1 MIDVS
6 ATDPI
11 DDLAPRE
18 PRRPIPAVDD
28 AEAVAALAADLA
40 DARYRVDDVERLL
53 GPMAAAALHRGR
65 RIPAIRMLDA
75 AVVRESPESARLAT
89 LVRVLLLGLAVDP
102 RELDAAL
109 PRTGATG
116 AASIGIVGPDGS
128 PTIDLRPY
136 AVVDELGVG
145 QWWVASDLGELAVD
159 GPLPTDHVLGIGG
172 ATTTLA
178 GLLIGEPV
186 RSALDLGTGC
196 GVLALHASRFAD
208 RVVAT
213 DISTRAIGFAR
224 FTAALSGVDRI
235 EFRVG
240 DLFEPVAGE
249 RFDRVISNPPF
260 VITPRVAG
268 VPEYD
273 YRDGGLVGDALV
285 EAVVAGVGEVLEP
298 GGIAQLLGNWEDRSR
313 DEADEADE
321 ADVTDGLDRAGD
333 WAAEAGLDAWII
345 ERDRQDPA
353 EYAHLW
359 IRDGGQRAGIGS
371 DALESAWLDDFAA
384 RGVTGIGFGS
394 MALRRPRV
402 GAGIRLHRTERL
414 TGAIGGSVGSAIA
427 TGFAA
432 ADVLAVLDDRALA
445 LATAVVADDV
455 TEERHLWPG
464 AEDPTVILLR
474 QGSGFARTIQVGT
487 AVAAVV
493 GACDGELPIGVLC
506 DAVADVLEVDAAALR
521 AEVLPEMRALAI
533 AGLVRI
539 TPTQARRRRGDHT
552 I

>member
-1 MIDVS
+1 MVVNAD
-6 ATDPI
+6 
-11 DDLAPRE
+11 APT
-18 PRRPIPAVDD
+18 PPRPIPSIDD
-28 AEAVAALAADLA
+28 PAAVAALAADLA

-53 GPMAAAALHRGR
+53 GPVAAGALHRGR
-65 RIPAIRMLDA
+65 RIPAIRVLDTA
-75 AVVRESPESARLAT
+75 AVREHADSARLAT
-89 LVRVLLLGLAVDP
+89 LVRLLLLGLPVDP
-102 RELDAAL
+102 RDLAAAL
-109 PRTGATG
+109 PRTGFDG
-116 AASIGIVGPDGS
+116 AEAIGIVAPGGA

-136 AVVDELGVG
+136 SVVDELGVG
-145 QWWVASDLGELAVD
+145 QWWVASDLGELAVA

-186 RSALDLGTGC
+186 ESALDLGTGC
-196 GVLALHASRFAD
+196 GVLALHASRFAR

-213 DISTRAIGFAR
+213 DLSERAIGFAR

-240 DLFEPVAGE
+240 DLFDPVAGE

-260 VITPRVAG
+260 VITPRAAG

-285 EAVVAGVGEVLEP
+285 QAVVAGVADVLQP
-298 GGIAQLLGNWEDRSR
+298 GGIAQLLGNWEDR
-313 DEADEADE
+313 ADLVDDAE
-321 ADVTDGLDRAGD
+321 DGLARAAG
-333 WAAEAGLDAWII
+333 WVAGAGLDGWIV

-353 EYAHLW
+353 EYAQLW
-359 IRDGGQRAGIGS
+359 IRDGGQRAGIEA
-371 DALESAWLDDFAA
+371 DALEAAWLDDFAE
-384 RGVTGIGFGS
+384 RGVTGIGLGS
-394 MALRRPRV
+394 MALRRPRDGDGV
-402 GAGIRLHRTERL
+402 RLRRAERL
-414 TGAIGGSVGSAIA
+414 TGPIGGSVGAAIA
-427 TGFAA
+427 AGFAA
-432 ADVLAVLDDRALA
+432 ADILAPLDDAALA
-445 LATAVVADDV
+445 MATAVVADDV

-464 AEDPTVILLR
+464 AADPTVILLR
-474 QGSGFARTIQVGT
+474 QGSGYARTVQVGT

-521 AEVLPEMRALAI
+521 GEVLPELRALAI

-539 TPTQARRRRGDHT
+539 APAPGRPTRP
-552 I
+552 